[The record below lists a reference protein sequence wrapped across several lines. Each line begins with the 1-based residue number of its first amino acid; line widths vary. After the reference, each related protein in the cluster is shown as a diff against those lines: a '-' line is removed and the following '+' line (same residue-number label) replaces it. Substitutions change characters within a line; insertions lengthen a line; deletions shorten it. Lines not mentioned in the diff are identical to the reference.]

1 MNIDNSSN
9 IDLNIIND
17 LTGKLL
23 DGENLHPLELGLLK
37 DSLRNL
43 YKEVMMIENSHENNF
58 KNAQNHQKKVVP
70 PSLEL
75 IKEQE
80 KEQEKPNY
88 EIKNDTVDDE
98 VKEFV
103 PETVV
108 IEEIREVIT
117 ETVII
122 EDVEVIVNEPVI
134 TEKEIVSEQIVIEE
148 EKEIVSEPSIIEE
161 VKEEISFAFGDDF
174 DTEEELTEN
183 NNFDTEE
190 KLPENNNIDVEKDL
204 LEEKNEEE
212 EEYLKERQETHNQD
226 IQNDIKTEVDLF
238 SFEEMK
244 EITVEN
250 HAQETKPQTIAEKLS
265 SVSDTVAS
273 HIAVDAKDTV
283 ADIVSKEKISNL
295 KLAIGIN
302 DKFFFINKLFFGE
315 VDHYNEMIEKFNN
328 FTSLNDAKILLQM
341 LINKYGWNLDDEAFK
356 KFEDVI
362 ERRY

>member
-17 LTGKLL
+17 LTSKLL

-58 KNAQNHQKKVVP
+58 KNAQNHQEKVVP
-70 PSLEL
+70 PALEL

-88 EIKNDTVDDE
+88 EIKNDTVEYE
-98 VKEFV
+98 VKEIV
-103 PETVV
+103 SETVV

-134 TEKEIVSEQIVIEE
+134 TEKVEEIVSE
-148 EKEIVSEPSIIEE
+148 SSIIEE

-174 DTEEELTEN
+174 DTEEELTED

-190 KLPENNNIDVEKDL
+190 KLPENNNIDAEKDL

-273 HIAVDAKDTV
+273 HITVDAKDTV
-283 ADIVSKEKISNL
+283 ADRVSKEKISNL

-302 DKFFFINKLFFGE
+302 DKFFFINKLFFND
-315 VDHYNEMIEKFNN
+315 VNHYNEMIEKFNN